1 VLPSAWNRITDVHA
15 VLIVGLAPRVPYDRS
30 YQAWIKTLHREFS
43 NEVVS
48 WVLEEGRHL
57 AEKNEDEGIGREI
70 DFIRREKALEQQEAT
85 VADGDVSRLLKIM
98 GAARFVSH
106 GMPPDSADLMRVVL
120 VFSNVP
126 CRDMYCR

>member
-1 VLPSAWNRITDVHA
+1 
-15 VLIVGLAPRVPYDRS
+15 
-30 YQAWIKTLHREFS
+30 
-43 NEVVS
+43 
-48 WVLEEGRHL
+48 VLEEGRHL

-126 CRDMYCR
+126 CRDMYCRSM